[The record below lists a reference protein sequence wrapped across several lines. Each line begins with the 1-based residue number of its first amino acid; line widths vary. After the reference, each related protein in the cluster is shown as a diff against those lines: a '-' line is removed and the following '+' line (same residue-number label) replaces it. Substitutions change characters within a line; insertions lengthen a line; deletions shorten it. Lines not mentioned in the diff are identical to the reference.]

1 MSDALEL
8 TPGEHETSAA
18 VDEAARW
25 VATSRR
31 DRSRAPI
38 PVLRERFG
46 LSAKEAC
53 LALAEANLI
62 KACAL

>member
-1 MSDALEL
+1 MSGALEL
-8 TPGEHETSAA
+8 TPGEHEHSAL

-25 VATSRR
+25 FATSPR
-31 DRSRAPI
+31 DRTRAPI

-62 KACAL
+62 KARAL